1 MTSTTENDTTALLNG
16 PGDSGYD
23 EAVATFNTDAHLDPA
38 YATTATSRTEVAEAI
53 RQATLLGLGV
63 RTQSTGHAAK
73 TTGPMRR
80 DVLIRTK
87 FVDPVLIDATD
98 QTATIPAGTLW
109 GAVVEAAA
117 PHGLVAIHGSSPTV
131 GAIGFLLR
139 GGLSF
144 YGRHFG
150 VSANSLL
157 SITIT
162 LATGESVVASERNL
176 PDLFW
181 ALRGGGGGFG
191 VVTEVVIQLFPL
203 AEIITGAV
211 FWPAAAAATVAPLWR
226 RWTESAPN
234 AATTNLRV
242 MNLPPLPGIPPMLTA
257 GPVLVLDG
265 AILVEDPSAPGV
277 SQKMHDDL
285 LKPLL
290 ASATPLLNTWTRA
303 HPSTLP
309 LTHMDPREPIPGIGD
324 HLLLSDLDD
333 EALLHIIS
341 LAASD
346 STLAVFELRQM
357 GGRFAAPTTAGGA
370 FDRTSAKFLY
380 LGAGAV
386 FDEEARRQIDARLV
400 ILRDYLEK
408 WNTGYTAPTFVE
420 NFTDPQRTLDEKSTA
435 RVVRI
440 RALFDPNGLFGGDV
454 SPVRD

>member
-1 MTSTTENDTTALLNG
+1 MTSTTANDTSALLNG
-16 PGDSGYD
+16 PGDPGYD
-23 EAVATFNTDAHLDPA
+23 SAIATFNTDAHLNPA
-38 YATTATSRTEVAEAI
+38 FAVTTNTRDEVAEAI
-53 RQATLLGLGV
+53 HEATLLGLGV

-80 DVLIRTK
+80 DILIRTRMDGDVL
-87 FVDPVLIDATD
+87 VDPIAH
-98 QTATIPAGTLW
+98 TATIPAGTLW

-150 VSANSLL
+150 ISANSLL
-157 SITIT
+157 SITLT
-162 LATGESVVASERNL
+162 LATGESVTASERHL

-191 VVTEVVIQLFPL
+191 VVTEVTIQLFPVT
-203 AEIITGAV
+203 EIITGAV
-211 FWPAAAAATVAPLWR
+211 FWPASAAATVAPLWR
-226 RWTESAPN
+226 RWTESAPI

-265 AILVEDPSAPGV
+265 AILVEDPTSAGV

-285 LKPLL
+285 LEPLL
-290 ASATPLLNTWTRA
+290 KSATPLLNTWARA

-309 LTHMDPREPIPGIGD
+309 MTHMDPREPIPGIGD
-324 HLLLSDLDD
+324 HLLLRDLDD
-333 EALLHIIS
+333 EALLHIVS

-346 STLAVFELRQM
+346 TTLAVFELRQM
-357 GGRFAAPTTAGGA
+357 GGRFAVPEVDGGA

-386 FDEEARRQIDARLV
+386 FDEEARKQIDARLV
-400 ILRDYLEK
+400 VFRDYLEK

-420 NFTDPQRTLDEKSTA
+420 NFAGPQRTLDDKANS

-440 RALFDPNGLFGGDV
+440 RALFDPTGIFAGDV